1 MPVTNANFEGAD
13 GKIEGWK
20 LSGGQGVAKTEDKT
34 SFATVTG
41 NGDDSN
47 FWRGAPLAWQPNTVY
62 CLKFKARGFEATGG
76 TPITGPVFANRDLGA
91 IGEGWRDFT
100 TYFQTPRQ
108 INADDAWLRFGQW
121 HVKGEIGFDDVQV
134 LTTQSVYA
142 RRDAIEL
149 GNGETISATNTTMR
163 APLGG
168 ENNNTSRALLSH
180 NCNFNSDRWVFGA
193 GSEVIYKHEIATRT
207 QTKAQIEVGV
217 TWYSG
222 GQLAIDA
229 SRDGQNWKPLGTLD
243 KLSNG
248 SFQCARRFASST
260 IHFRSL
266 ARRIEN
272 QSRRQFRPRFVSS
285 RQLQFHFHFRR
296 HAFGIARQNTVFCD

>member
-1 MPVTNANFEGAD
+1 MPVTNATFEGAD

-134 LTTQSVYA
+134 LTAQPVYA
-142 RRDAIEL
+142 RPDWIEL
-149 GNGETISATNTTMR
+149 GDGETISGN
-163 APLGG
+163 
-168 ENNNTSRALLSH
+168 E
-180 NCNFNSDRWVFGA
+180 
-193 GSEVIYKHEIATRT
+193 Y
-207 QTKAQIEVGV
+207 
-217 TWYSG
+217 
-222 GQLAIDA
+222 
-229 SRDGQNWKPLGTLD
+229 
-243 KLSNG
+243 
-248 SFQCARRFASST
+248 QCAPRSAAKT
-260 IHFRSL
+260 IIPAALCFRTTAILIRIVGFS
-266 ARRIEN
+266 AR
-272 QSRRQFRPRFVSS
+272 
-285 RQLQFHFHFRR
+285 
-296 HAFGIARQNTVFCD
+296 AAK